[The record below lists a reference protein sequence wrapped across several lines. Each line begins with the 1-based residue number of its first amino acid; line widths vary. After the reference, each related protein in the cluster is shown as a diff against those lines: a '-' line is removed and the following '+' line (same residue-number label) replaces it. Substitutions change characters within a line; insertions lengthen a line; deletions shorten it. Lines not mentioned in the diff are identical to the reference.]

1 MLRLCKSFHYKPKY
15 ANDADSIMLKH
26 LASTVTVVLICL
38 AAISF
43 SAYAYFSH
51 SVTSSTNTIKAS
63 SFSSS
68 VAIKKSNGDTI
79 TEGKIQSYLFEPGMY
94 IVTINADDSTTGTG
108 YCIIKVNGTKFYT
121 QQLGKD
127 LNAPGGERTEISF
140 ALDVKAATTI
150 EFESRWGTS
159 SFYSTTPAD
168 SELYIKDTE
177 PMKVIVVEA
186 TQTTGEGNEET
197 KQDESKPE
205 ESIPEETVSEET
217 TVPTEPEVVTHT
229 VLSGEYL
236 STIADKYG
244 MHHTRLA
251 AYNGILPPYEI
262 HPGDVIKIPPEDWV
276 EPTVPAETTEPTET
290 TE

>member
-68 VAIKKSNGDTI
+68 IAIKKSNGDTI
-79 TEGKIQSYLFEPGMY
+79 TEGKIQSYLFEPGKY

-108 YCIIKVNGTKFYT
+108 YCVIQVAGTKYYT

-127 LNAPGGERTEISF
+127 MNAPGQKRTQINF
-140 ALDVKAATTI
+140 MLDVEADTTI
-150 EFESRWGTS
+150 EIESRWGTS
-159 SFYSTTPAD
+159 SFYSTEGTNN
-168 SELYIKDTE
+168 EFYIKNSD
-177 PMKVIVVEA
+177 PMQVITVA
-186 TQTTGEGNEET
+186 AAGGIADEES
-197 KQDESKPE
+197 QEEESKPE
-205 ESIPEETVSEET
+205 ESIPEETVPEETVPEET
-217 TVPTEPEVVTHT
+217 TVPTEPSVVTHT

-251 AYNGILPPYEI
+251 AYNGILPPYDI

-276 EPTVPAETTEPTET
+276 EPTVPAEVTE
-290 TE
+290 

>member
-79 TEGKIQSYLFEPGMY
+79 TEGKIQSYLFEPGKY

-108 YCIIKVNGTKFYT
+108 YCVIQVAGTKYYT

-127 LNAPGGERTEISF
+127 MNAPGQKRTQINF
-140 ALDVKAATTI
+140 MLDVEADTTI
-150 EFESRWGTS
+150 EIESRWGTS
-159 SFYSTTPAD
+159 SFYSTEGTNN
-168 SELYIKDTE
+168 EFYIKNSE
-177 PMKVIVVEA
+177 PMQVITVA
-186 TQTTGEGNEET
+186 AAGGIADEES
-197 KQDESKPE
+197 QEEESKPE
-205 ESIPEETVSEET
+205 ESIPEETVPEET
-217 TVPTEPEVVTHT
+217 TVPTEPEIVTHT
-229 VLSGEYL
+229 VAEGDTLFE
-236 STIADKYG
+236 IALTYNIS
-244 MHHTRLA
+244 HTKVA
-251 AYNGILPPYEI
+251 AYNNIAPPYDI
-262 HPGDVIKIPPEDWV
+262 HPGDVIKIPPEGWV
-276 EPTVPAETTEPTET
+276 EPTVPVEVTE
-290 TE
+290 

>member
-1 MLRLCKSFHYKPKY
+1 MIKLCRSFHYKPKY

-79 TEGKIQSYLFEPGMY
+79 TEGKIQSYLFEPGKY
-94 IVTINADDSTTGTG
+94 IVTINADNSTTGTG
-108 YCIIKVNGTKFYT
+108 YCVIQVAGTKYYT

-127 LNAPGGERTEISF
+127 MNAPGQKRTQINF
-140 ALDVKAATTI
+140 MLDVEADTTI
-150 EFESRWGTS
+150 EIESRWGTS
-159 SFYSTTPAD
+159 SFYSTEGTNND
-168 SELYIKDTE
+168 FYIKNSE
-177 PMKVIVVEA
+177 PMQVITVA
-186 TQTTGEGNEET
+186 AAGGIADEES
-197 KQDESKPE
+197 QDEGKPE
-205 ESIPEETVSEET
+205 ESIPEETVPEETVPEET
-217 TVPTEPEVVTHT
+217 TVPTEPAVITHT
-229 VLSGEYL
+229 IASGEYL
-236 STIADKYG
+236 STVADKYG

-251 AYNGILPPYEI
+251 AYNGILPPYEV
-262 HPGDVIKIPPEDWV
+262 HPGDAIKIPPEGWV
-276 EPTVPAETTEPTET
+276 EPTVPAEVTE
-290 TE
+290 

>member
-68 VAIKKSNGDTI
+68 IAIKKSNGDTI
-79 TEGKIQSYLFEPGMY
+79 TEGKIQSYLFEPGKY

-108 YCIIKVNGTKFYT
+108 YCVIQVAGTKYYT

-127 LNAPGGERTEISF
+127 MNAPGQKRTQINF
-140 ALDVKAATTI
+140 MLDVEADTTI
-150 EFESRWGTS
+150 EIESRWGTS
-159 SFYSTTPAD
+159 SFYSTEGTNN
-168 SELYIKDTE
+168 EFYIKNSD
-177 PMKVIVVEA
+177 PMQVITVA
-186 TQTTGEGNEET
+186 AAGGIADEES
-197 KQDESKPE
+197 QEEESKLE
-205 ESIPEETVSEET
+205 ESIPEETVPEETIPEET
-217 TVPTEPEVVTHT
+217 TVPTEPAVVTHT

-251 AYNGILPPYEI
+251 AYNGILPPYDI

-276 EPTVPAETTEPTET
+276 EPTVPTEVTE
-290 TE
+290 